1 MTSTTDLAMSWEE
14 WIKQDAVA
22 LAELIRSK
30 QISPRQATA
39 QAAAAVERL
48 NSQLSAVLEVY
59 ENTLEDIHVDGP
71 DKSGALYG
79 VPMLLKDLGSS
90 LKGRRQEAGSKLY
103 RNHVAT
109 STDPVVENYLQAG
122 LIPIGRSTT
131 PEFGNSFDTTT
142 DHLGK
147 VMVTRNP
154 WNLDRTPGGS
164 SGGSAAAV
172 ASGIVPIGSSSD
184 GGGSTRIPASFCGLV
199 GLKASRGR
207 VPQPLAMNEY
217 MTRHVV
223 DGVLTRSV
231 RDTAAI
237 YDYLTRIPSGGTF
250 MHLGAPAESYVSTA
264 SREPGPLRIGLS
276 TGRWGRG
283 TETVSEV
290 SERVRSVGGLLDK
303 LGHMV
308 EEIDDS
314 TICDWEAMWDGYV
327 TTWISSN
334 AQLRRDA
341 QERGVDP
348 NDLEN
353 HVTPMI
359 YRHYLAA
366 DRYDKY
372 DVWRAMERNNQVTR
386 AFGRFM
392 SRFDLLLTPTF
403 AIQPQKANGPYSLLR
418 DQELDPW
425 VSRLCDACRY
435 VMPGNETG
443 MPSISLPAGLDGEGL
458 PIGVLLHAKWGR
470 EDLLLQIAT
479 QLERWKPEW
488 FEAFPPIHAG
498 LIS

>member
-1 MTSTTDLAMSWEE
+1 MASSTDLAMSWEE

-22 LAELIRSK
+22 LAQLIRNK
-30 QISPRQATA
+30 QISPQQAAA

-48 NSQLSAVLEVY
+48 NPKLSAVLEVY

-71 DKSGALYG
+71 DKKGALYG

-90 LKGRRQEAGSKLY
+90 LKGRTQEAGSKLY
-103 RNHVAT
+103 RNRVAT
-109 STDPVVENYLQAG
+109 STDPAVENYLRAG

-142 DHLGK
+142 DYLGK
-147 VMVTRNP
+147 VLVTRNP

-172 ASGIVPIGSSSD
+172 AAGIVPIGTSSD
-184 GGGSTRIPASFCGLV
+184 GGGSTRIPASFSGLV

-207 VPQPLAMNEY
+207 VPQPLAQNEY
-217 MTRHVV
+217 MSRHTI
-223 DGVLTRSV
+223 DGVLTRTV
-231 RDTAAI
+231 WDTAAI
-237 YDYLTRIPSGGTF
+237 YDYLTDIPEGGTF
-250 MHLGAPAESYVSTA
+250 IPMGAPAESYLSLVS
-264 SREPGPLRIGLS
+264 RDPGPLVIGLS

-283 TETVSEV
+283 TDTVSEV
-290 SERVRSVGGLLDK
+290 SERVRVVGALLDR
-303 LGHMV
+303 LGHRV
-308 EEIDDS
+308 EEIDD
-314 TICDWEAMWDGYV
+314 TRICDWDAMWDGYV

-334 AQLRRDA
+334 ARLRHEA
-341 QERGVDP
+341 EQQGINP
-348 NDLEN
+348 SDLEN
-353 HVTPMI
+353 YVTPII

-403 AIQPQKANGPYSLLR
+403 AIQPQLANGPYSLLR

-443 MPSISLPAGLDGEGL
+443 MPSISVPAGVDREGL
-458 PIGVLLHAKWGR
+458 PIGVLLHARWGR
-470 EDLLLQIAT
+470 EDLLLQIAA

-498 LIS
+498 I